1 MMSATATTSG
11 RYVDIY
17 IYIDAIRDA
26 RYGWI
31 EMTWVGGCDGAF
43 ELMMMTRRRFVIYSL
58 PMDGMEWNGMDLCVS
73 SSIVHTAKDDDDD
86 DDDDDDEG

>member
-1 MMSATATTSG
+1 M
-11 RYVDIY
+11 
-17 IYIDAIRDA
+17 
-26 RYGWI
+26 
-31 EMTWVGGCDGAF
+31 
-43 ELMMMTRRRFVIYSL
+43 IYSL